1 MNLSLILLKSGEY
14 LISQTEQMDYEPAVH
29 LVNPYSI
36 GGKTKPVLTRW
47 PSYTTDT
54 HILFNS
60 DQLFT
65 MCEPTDAI
73 RDAYLKKIG
82 KTLEDLQPK
91 EPSKIMLQE
100 NETLI
105 DETLDEEYEPQY
117 IEEDVL

>member
-29 LVNPYSI
+29 LVEPYSI
-36 GGKTKPVLTRW
+36 GGKTKPTLTRW
-47 PSYTTDT
+47 PAYTTDT

-60 DQLFT
+60 EELFT
-65 MCEPTDAI
+65 ICEPTDEI
-73 RDAYLKKIG
+73 RDLYLKKIK
-82 KTLEDLQPK
+82 KTLKDFEPPAPK
-91 EPSKIMLQE
+91 VLLQE

-105 DETLDEEYEPQY
+105 DEEIDDEYEPRY